1 MRKLAITQDKGIRVG
16 LDIGTT
22 KICCIISQLE
32 HDDDSMKLLGAGIGP
47 AAGIRKGMIVNV
59 DEAVDSIEKA
69 VRKAEK
75 MAGQKVNSAY
85 IGISGDHIRGINTQG
100 AIAIAKNGHHAV
112 YDHEITSQDINRALE
127 LARAVSLPVD
137 REILHI
143 LPQEYIVDEQRS
155 IKDPSG
161 MVARRLEAKVH
172 LVTGAITAAKNI
184 RKCVEEAGIDVNA
197 LIYQPLA
204 SAAATLEP
212 TEKQLGVALVDI
224 GGGTTDVSVFFD
236 GGVRHSAVIA
246 LGGNNITNDIAL
258 MLQVSLE
265 DAEEIKI
272 KHASAKAAM
281 ASTDLDFELSHQAG
295 ESPRVISEHE
305 VSRYVEARMEEILQL
320 VNREIMRADVEGPV
334 SFGIVLTGGGALLKN
349 VTSLAEEVLG
359 GRVKIGIPKGLNS
372 LFEIAAS
379 PVYATAIGLIQ
390 YGEQIAEEFNLG
402 SPEKL
407 TGTRTISRLKH
418 WFSGMF

>member
-1 MRKLAITQDKGIRVG
+1 MRKLTIAQDRGIYVG

-22 KICCIISQLE
+22 KICCIIAQQISS
-32 HDDDSMKLLGAGIGP
+32 DDSFKLVGAGIGP
-47 AAGIRKGMIVNV
+47 AAGIRKGMIINV
-59 DEAVDSIEKA
+59 DEAVDSIESA

-85 IGISGDHIRGINTQG
+85 VGISGDHIRGINTQG
-100 AIAIAKNGHHAV
+100 AISISRNGHHTA
-112 YDHEITSQDINRALE
+112 YDHEIKSQDINRALE
-127 LARAVSLPVD
+127 LARAVSLPID
-137 REILHI
+137 REILHT
-143 LPQEYIVDEQRS
+143 LPQEYIVDEQRN

-172 LVTGAITAAKNI
+172 LITGAISAAKNV

-204 SAAATLEP
+204 SAAATLES

-224 GGGTTDVSVFFD
+224 GGGTTDVSVFYD

-246 LGGNNITNDIAL
+246 LGGNNITSDIAM

-265 DAEEIKI
+265 DAEDIKI
-272 KHASAKAAM
+272 KHGSAKAAM
-281 ASTDLDFELSHQAG
+281 ASTDLEFELPHQPG
-295 ESPRVISEHE
+295 EEPHIISEHE
-305 VSRYVEARMEEILQL
+305 VSRYVEARMEEIFHM
-320 VNREIMRADVEGPV
+320 VNREILRADVEGPV

-349 VTSLAEEVLG
+349 VASLAEEVLG

-372 LFEIAAS
+372 LVEIAAS

-390 YGEQIAEEFNLG
+390 YGDQIAEEFNLG
-402 SPEKL
+402 GVDKL
-407 TGTRTISRLKH
+407 TGARTITKLKD
-418 WFSGMF
+418 WFAGMF